1 LLVIKLDFLKALGL
15 LALTAP
21 LSTAR
26 AAAKSNAADNDPI
39 VGLWEGAVQAGK
51 ASYRY
56 LWSIAKGAYVTTGNV
71 DENYMGFKYGP
82 AMGTYQRNGDGSYR
96 YRERGYVFD
105 LRGRNVGTS
114 TSMGTFRVSADGNTL
129 SGPGT
134 FIQFDLKSNETSRE
148 SYTVT
153 AKRIS
158 P

>member
-1 LLVIKLDFLKALGL
+1 VIKLDFLKGLGL

-21 LSTAR
+21 LSAAR
-26 AAAKSNAADNDPI
+26 AEAKPNASDNDPI

-51 ASYRY
+51 VTYRY
-56 LWSIAKGAYVTTGNV
+56 LWSIAKGAYVTTGDV

-82 AMGTYQRNGDGSYR
+82 GMGSYQRSGDGSYR

-105 LRGRNVGTS
+105 LRGRNVGSS
-114 TSMGTFRVSADGNTL
+114 TSVGTFRISADGNTL

-134 FIQFDLKSNETSRE
+134 FIQFDLKSKETSRE

-153 AKRIS
+153 AKRIL

>member
-21 LSTAR
+21 LTTAR
-26 AAAKSNAADNDPI
+26 AEAKPNASDPDPI
-39 VGLWEGAVQAGK
+39 IGLWEGAVQAGK
-51 ASYRY
+51 VTYRY
-56 LWSIAKGAYVTTGNV
+56 IWSIAPGAYVVTGNV

-82 AMGTYQRNGDGSYR
+82 GMGTYQRSGDGSYR

-105 LRGRNVGTS
+105 LRGRGVGSS
-114 TSMGTFRVSADGNTL
+114 TSSGTFRVSADGNTL

-134 FIQFDLKSNETSRE
+134 FIQFDLKSKESSRE
-148 SYTVT
+148 TYIVT